1 MADKTMPPNDP
12 MMGSPAMPGEMGVS
26 ASMSEMPPPTG
37 GDVMISM
44 PKAAFDA
51 MQQIVMQLSQG
62 LNELSKSV
70 NSQAGNPSP
79 EGEMEYEEGEE
90 EGEENE
96 DEAMGMAAKK
106 DEEFLKGMMAEG
118 NMKTR

>member
-12 MMGSPAMPGEMGVS
+12 MIGAPAMPGEMGVS
-26 ASMSEMPPPTG
+26 ASMNEMPPPTG

-62 LNELSKSV
+62 LNELAKSV
-70 NSQAGNPSP
+70 NSQAGNP
-79 EGEMEYEEGEE
+79 EGEMEYKEGEE
-90 EGEENE
+90 EGEEEGAENE
-96 DEAMGMAAKK
+96 DEA
-106 DEEFLKGMMAEG
+106 FLKGMMEEG

>member
-12 MMGSPAMPGEMGVS
+12 MMGAPATPGEMGVS
-26 ASMSEMPPPTG
+26 ASMSEMPPPAG

-62 LNELSKSV
+62 LNELAKGV
-70 NSQAGNPSP
+70 NAQAGAQPPS
-79 EGEMEYEEGEE
+79 GEMEYEEGEE
-90 EGEENE
+90 EGEEEGAENE
-96 DEAMGMAAKK
+96 DEA
-106 DEEFLKGMMAEG
+106 FLKGMMEEG

>member
-12 MMGSPAMPGEMGVS
+12 MMGATAMPGEMGVS
-26 ASMSEMPPPTG
+26 ASMEKMPPPAG

-44 PKAAFDA
+44 PKTAFDA

-62 LNELSKSV
+62 LNELAKSV
-70 NSQAGNPSP
+70 NSQAGNP
-79 EGEMEYEEGEE
+79 EGEMEYEEGKEEGEE
-90 EGEENE
+90 EGE
-96 DEAMGMAAKK
+96 DMGMAKK
-106 DEEFLKGMMAEG
+106 DEEFLKGMMEEG